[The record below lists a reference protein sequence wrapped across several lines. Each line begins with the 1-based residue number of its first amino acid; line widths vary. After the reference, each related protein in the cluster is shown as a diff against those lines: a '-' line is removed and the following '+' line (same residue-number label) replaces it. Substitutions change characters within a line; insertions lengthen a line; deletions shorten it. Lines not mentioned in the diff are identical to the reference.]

1 MRQAVDEAIRRADA
15 DRTRTGNSQSNPAA
29 VVRSVS
35 TEAAVRF
42 HRYRKGPFFGYD
54 IANGP
59 LFLTTPFRSRR
70 FRRQIVHF
78 A

>member
-1 MRQAVDEAIRRADA
+1 MSIDSEEGRPSEQTAPNDAVI
-15 DRTRTGNSQSNPAA
+15 SQTEAA

-42 HRYRKGPFFGYD
+42 HRYRKGPFFGDD

-59 LFLTTPFRSRR
+59 LFLQLAPDARND
-70 FRRQIVHF
+70 
-78 A
+78 